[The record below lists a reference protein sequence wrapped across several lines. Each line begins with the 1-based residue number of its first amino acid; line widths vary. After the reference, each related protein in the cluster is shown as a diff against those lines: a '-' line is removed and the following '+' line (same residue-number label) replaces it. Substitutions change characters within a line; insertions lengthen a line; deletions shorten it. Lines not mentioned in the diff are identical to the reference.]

1 MIIQVKISKS
11 KNASYY
17 NCSIGDTVNVELEQY
32 VAGVVASEIG
42 NAPVEAC
49 KAQAV
54 AARTTACLYVQKNK
68 AISDSG
74 STAQAFN
81 ASRLTGYNNAHLAAK
96 ETAGQILYYGKD
108 ICSPCPFSASNG
120 GRTTSSKERWG
131 GERAWLISQEDP
143 WDFAETHGKKT
154 GHGVGMSQVG
164 AKHAADLGYD
174 YKQILSFYYPGTHIG
189 FIKGDDDM
197 AAYKNVKAS
206 YLIDKF
212 KMMKENNWKYVA
224 DAAEYGKVDCSGA
237 FTYWYKQAGS
247 YMYHGSNT
255 MYRKYSTEKGKIGE
269 IKLVPGMA
277 VYRWKKAVSGEMPSA
292 YVNDG
297 LGNFKH
303 VGMYIGNGKCI
314 EAKGKQYG
322 VVESDISTWDYAS
335 KLKYTIYDVE
345 EGQEDEHIVYG
356 TVRTENGKLNL
367 RNKPDKSGAIITRVP
382 SGTKLQVLDKC
393 QGWYKVKH
401 EGRTLYADAD
411 FVMLGDIPNQKYTI
425 TVTVDEA
432 IRDTVLDAIKKA
444 GGSPVYKAVS

>member
-1 MIIQVKISKS
+1 MNISVKISKS
-11 KNASYY
+11 SNASYY
-17 NCSIGDTVNVELEQY
+17 KCSIGDTVTIDFENY
-32 VAGVVASEIG
+32 IGGVVASEIG
-42 NAPVEAC
+42 NAPIEAC

-54 AARTTACLYVQKNK
+54 AARTTAYLYVQKNK

-81 ASRLTGYNNAHLAAK
+81 ASRLTGYKNAHDAAK
-96 ETAGQILYYGKD
+96 QTAGQILYYDKN
-108 ICSPCPFSASNG
+108 ICSPCSFSSSNG
-120 GRTTSSKERWG
+120 GVTTSSEERWG
-131 GERAWLISQEDP
+131 GYRAWLIHKEDL
-143 WDFAETHGKKT
+143 WDFAETKGKKT
-154 GHGVGMSQVG
+154 GHGVGMSQTG
-164 AKHAADLGYD
+164 AKHAAGLGYD
-174 YKQILSFYYPGTHIG
+174 YKQILSFYYPGTHIE
-189 FIKGDDDM
+189 FIKGDDAM

-212 KMMKENNWKYVA
+212 IMMKKDNWKYVA

-277 VYRWKKAVSGEMPSA
+277 VYRWKKAVEGEMPTA
-292 YVNDG
+292 YLNDG

-303 VGMYIGNGKCI
+303 VGLYIGNGKCI
-314 EAKGKQYG
+314 EAKGTQYG

-335 KLKYTIYDVE
+335 KLKYTTYDVNEGE
-345 EGQEDEHIVYG
+345 EPEHIVYG
-356 TVRTENGKLNL
+356 TVHTTSGRLNL
-367 RNKPDKSGAIITRVP
+367 RSGASTSATIVERVP
-382 SGTKLQVLDKC
+382 SGTKLQILEIL
-393 QGWYKVKH
+393 QGWYKVKY
-401 EGRTLYADAD
+401 GNKTAYASAD
-411 FVMLGDIPNQKYTI
+411 YITLGDIPNQKYTI

-444 GGSPVYKAVS
+444 GGSPICKAVS